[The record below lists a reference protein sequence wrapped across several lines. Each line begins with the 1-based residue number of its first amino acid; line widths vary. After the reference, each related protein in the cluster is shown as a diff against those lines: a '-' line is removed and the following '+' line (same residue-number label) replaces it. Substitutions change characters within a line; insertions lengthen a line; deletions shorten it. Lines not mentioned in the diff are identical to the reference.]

1 VHDVGTSF
9 GGRRCHSGLESP
21 LHHIVSPFGFRAET
35 EAPPPEKEIHREQNT
50 ASHSVGHLESDFQ
63 DRDSEATSDR
73 RTKGAITVDKEIDR

>member
-1 VHDVGTSF
+1 MHDVGTSF

-63 DRDSEATSDR
+63 DRDSEATSDQ
-73 RTKGAITVDKEIDR
+73 RTKVAITVDKEIDR